1 MDTNCLNSLLIKVTK
16 NKNIYMT
23 KIHSICLFF
32 LFFSVTMFA
41 QNTVTLKGKIIED
54 ATKLPLESATIY
66 ITAVKDSTIIDY
78 TISDK
83 NGNFSLTTRKN
94 AQPVFL
100 KISYI
105 TFKEHIEKLE
115 SLTASKDF
123 GVIAVLPEA
132 NDLNEVVVKG
142 QAPPVRIKQDT
153 LEFNASSFKVR
164 EDSNV
169 EALLK
174 QLPGVEVSSDGKIT
188 VNGKEVNNILVNG
201 KPFFGKDGKV
211 ATKNLPSDIID
222 KVQISDTKTKE
233 EELSGQA
240 ASSEEKTINLT
251 IQEDKNKGLFG
262 KFSGGLGTDDRY
274 ESSGLINY
282 FKDEQKF
289 SFLGSSNN
297 INSIGFSMDEIFDS
311 MGGGRNVYSSS
322 DGSFNID
329 GQQFGGGNGI
339 TKSNMIGLNYSDKFG
354 KKIDPSASYFYNSAE
369 NENDSRSKV
378 ENLLPE
384 NKFTTESIGKTRNVN
399 NGHNLN
405 VEFEYKI
412 DSLTTLSIRPNLKKS
427 NSRYTATRDQ
437 FSRDEFGESL
447 NESSSYSNNNTDR
460 IAFEN
465 ELYFFRKLRKK
476 GRSISFNFSNTN
488 TDDESENQDISSTIL
503 YKPAGNESINRN
515 LIENN
520 NDKVNKYSTSITYAE
535 PITDSLTLSI
545 GGRYTWDKSVNDK
558 ATFNY
563 DGSSNSYSIANDSLS
578 NYISSGTKT
587 VNPFV
592 SLSIRKK
599 NYSGRINFGTEITRF
614 ENFSSYLDENV
625 NLNKDYIFPNVN
637 GYFNY
642 RFTKSKSVYLN
653 YRYSVSL
660 PTANQIL
667 PVINLSNPLN
677 TITGNPDL
685 DPTKR
690 NGFYLGFNNY
700 DYATRS
706 GFYLYS
712 GGTVYKNQIVS
723 STVYDDSA
731 KRTTTFENTGT
742 TYDGY
747 LGFSWDKTFKTEGN
761 TFKYSVGISSSY
773 GLSKGLTNNQ
783 AYEAEALSLSPNVEF
798 SWEYGELLTVT
809 PSYRYNYS
817 NTNFK
822 NYSIDKLSNFVHNF
836 KIETTSYW
844 PKHFVFGND
853 FGYTYNSNIADGFK
867 KDFYLWNMSLGYNF
881 FSDKL
886 LAKIKI
892 YDLLDQN
899 VNATRTITPT
909 AIQDVENTVLKR
921 YAMFSL
927 TYKIE
932 KFGGKKKNR
941 WEDD

>member
-1 MDTNCLNSLLIKVTK
+1 MSK
-16 NKNIYMT
+16 IYP
-23 KIHSICLFF
+23 IWLFF
-32 LFFSVTMFA
+32 LLLTSSLVA
-41 QNTVTLKGKIIED
+41 QNTITLKGKIIED

-66 ITAVKDSTIIDY
+66 ITSVKDSTIVDY
-78 TISDK
+78 TIADK
-83 NGNFSLTTRKN
+83 NGNFSLSTRKIT
-94 AQPVFL
+94 QPV
-100 KISYI
+100 Y
-105 TFKEHIEKLE
+105 FKVSFVGFQEYVQKLE
-115 SLTASKDF
+115 SLTVSRDF
-123 GVIAVLPEA
+123 GVINVLDAA

-164 EDSNV
+164 PDSNV

-211 ATKNLPSDIID
+211 ATQNLPADIIE
-222 KVQISDTKTKE
+222 KVQVSDTKTKE

-240 ASSEEKTINLT
+240 ASAEEKTINLT

-262 KFSGGLGTDDRY
+262 KFSGGLGSDDRF

-282 FKDEQKF
+282 FKDDQKF

-297 INSIGFSMDEIFDS
+297 INSVGFSMDEIFDS
-311 MGGGRNVYSSS
+311 MGGGRNIYSSS

-329 GQQFGGGNGI
+329 GQQFGGGSGI
-339 TKSNMIGLNYSDKFG
+339 TQSNMIGLNYSDKIG

-369 NENDSRSKV
+369 NENDTRSKV

-384 NKFTTESIGKTRNVN
+384 NKFITESVGKTRNVN

-412 DSLTTLSIRPNLKKS
+412 DSLTTLNIRPNLKKN
-427 NSRYTATRDQ
+427 NSRFTANRAQ
-437 FSRDEFGESL
+437 NSVDEFGGAL
-447 NESSSYSNNNTDR
+447 NESNSFSNNSSNR
-460 IAFEN
+460 LAFEN
-465 ELYFFRKLRKK
+465 DLYFFRKLKKK
-476 GRSISFNFSNTN
+476 GRSISLNFNNSNTV
-488 TDDESENQDISSTIL
+488 DESDNQDISSTIL
-503 YKPAGNESINRN
+503 YKATGNQTISRN

-520 NDKVNKYSTSITYAE
+520 NDSSNDYSTSLTYTE
-535 PITDSLTLSI
+535 PITDSLSFSV
-545 GGRYTWDKSVNDK
+545 GGRYSWKKSVDEQ
-558 ATFNY
+558 ATFNF
-563 DGSSNSYSIANDSLS
+563 DGNSNDYTIKNDSLS
-578 NYISSGTKT
+578 NYITSGMKV
-587 VNPFV
+587 VNPFIN
-592 SLSIRKK
+592 LSIRKK
-599 NYSGRINFGTEITRF
+599 NYSGRISLGTEITRF
-614 ENFSSYLDENV
+614 ENFSNYLNEDTV
-625 NLNKDYIFPNVN
+625 LNKDYIFPNIN
-637 GYFNY
+637 GYLNY
-642 RFTKSKSVYLN
+642 RFTKSKSVYMN
-653 YRYSVSL
+653 YRYSVSV

-667 PVINLSNPLN
+667 PVINISNPLN

-685 DPTKR
+685 NPTKR
-690 NGFYLGFNNY
+690 HGFYLGLNNY
-700 DYATRS
+700 DYASRS

-712 GGTVYKNQIVS
+712 GGSIFNNQIVS
-723 STVYDDSA
+723 STVFDDSA

-742 TYDGY
+742 TYDSY
-747 LGFSWDKTFKTEGN
+747 LGFSWDKSFKKDAH
-761 TFKYSVGISSSY
+761 TFKYSLGMNFNY

-783 AYEAEALSLSPNVEF
+783 AFEAEELSMSPNIEL
-798 SWEYGELLTVT
+798 SWEYGEILTIT
-809 PSYRYNYS
+809 PSYTYNL
-817 NTNFK
+817 NDTKFK
-822 NYSIDKLSNFVHNF
+822 NYSIDQLSNFVHNF

-853 FGYTYNSNIADGFK
+853 FGYTYNSNIADGFQ

-886 LAKIKI
+886 LAKVKV

-909 AIQDVENTVLKR
+909 AIQDVENTVLQR

-932 KFGGKKKNR
+932 KFGGKKKSQ
-941 WEDD
+941 WED

>member
-1 MDTNCLNSLLIKVTK
+1 MSKTYPIW
-16 NKNIYMT
+16 
-23 KIHSICLFF
+23 LFF
-32 LFFSVTMFA
+32 LMLSATVFS
-41 QNTVTLKGKIIED
+41 QNTITLKGKIIEE
-54 ATKLPLESATIY
+54 ATKLPLESATIFL
-66 ITAVKDSTIIDY
+66 TSVKDSTIIDY

-83 NGNFSLTTRKN
+83 NGNFSLATRKIT
-94 AQPVFL
+94 QPVF
-100 KISYI
+100 
-105 TFKEHIEKLE
+105 FKVSFVGFQEYVQKLE
-115 SLTASKDF
+115 PLSVSKDF
-123 GVIAVLPEA
+123 GVINILDGT
-132 NDLNEVVVKG
+132 NNLNEVVVQG

-164 EDSNV
+164 ADSNV
-169 EALLK
+169 ETLLK

-211 ATKNLPSDIID
+211 ATQNLPADIID
-222 KVQISDTKTKE
+222 KVQVSDTKTKE

-240 ASSEEKTINLT
+240 ASAEEKTINLT

-262 KFSGGLGTDDRY
+262 KFSGGLGTDNRY

-282 FKDEQKF
+282 FKDDQKF

-297 INSIGFSMDEIFDS
+297 INSVGFSMDEIFDS
-311 MGGGRNVYSSS
+311 MGGGRNMYSSS

-339 TKSNMIGLNYSDKFG
+339 TQSNMIGLNYSDKIG

-369 NENDSRSKV
+369 NNNDSRSRV

-384 NKFTTESIGKTRNVN
+384 NKFATESVGNTRSVN

-412 DSLTTLSIRPNLKKS
+412 DSLTTLNIRPNLKKN
-427 NSRYTATRDQ
+427 NSRFTANRAQ
-437 FSRDEFGESL
+437 NSRDEFGEAL
-447 NESSSYSNNNTDR
+447 NESNSFTNNTSNR
-460 IAFEN
+460 VAFEN
-465 ELYFFRKLRKK
+465 DLYFFRKLKKK
-476 GRSISFNFSNTN
+476 GRSISFNFNNEN
-488 TDDESENQDISSTIL
+488 TDDESDNQDISSTIL
-503 YKPAGNESINRN
+503 YKETGNQIISRN

-520 NDKVNKYSTSITYAE
+520 DESYHNYSTSVTYSE
-535 PITDSLTLSI
+535 PITDSLTF
-545 GGRYTWDKSVNDK
+545 GAGTRYSWNKRVEDR
-558 ATFNY
+558 ATFDF
-563 DGSSNSYSIANDSLS
+563 DGNNNSYSIKNDSLS
-578 NYISSGTKT
+578 NYITSGTK
-587 VNPFV
+587 VLNPYIN
-592 SLSIRKK
+592 LSIRKK
-599 NYSGRINFGTEITRF
+599 NYSGRISLGTEFTRF
-614 ENFSSYLDENV
+614 ENFSNYLDENT
-625 NLNKDYIFPNVN
+625 NLNKNYIFPNVN
-637 GYFNY
+637 GYLSY
-642 RFTKSKSVYLN
+642 RFTKSKSVYMN
-653 YRYSVSL
+653 YRYSVRV

-667 PVINLSNPLN
+667 PVVNLSNPLN

-685 DPTKR
+685 DPTKSH
-690 NGFYLGFNNY
+690 NFYLGLNNY

-712 GGTVYKNQIVS
+712 GATFYNDQIVS
-723 STVYDDSA
+723 STVFDDSA

-742 TYDGY
+742 TYNGY
-747 LGFSWDKTFKTEGN
+747 LGFSWDKSFKKEAH
-761 TFKYSVGISSSY
+761 TFKYSLGISSNF

-783 AYEAEALSLSPNVEF
+783 AYEAEALSLSPNIEL
-798 SWEYGELLTVT
+798 SWEYGEIFTIT
-809 PSYRYNYS
+809 PSYSYDFND
-817 NTNFK
+817 TKFK
-822 NYSIDKLSNFVHNF
+822 NYSIDQLSNYVHNF
-836 KIETTSYW
+836 KLETTSYW

-853 FGYTYNSNIADGFK
+853 FGYTYNSNIADGFQ

-886 LAKIKI
+886 LAKVKI

-909 AIQDVENTVLKR
+909 AIQDVENTVLQR

-932 KFGGKKKNR
+932 KFGGKKKSR
-941 WEDD
+941 WDE

>member
-1 MDTNCLNSLLIKVTK
+1 MHRVYPALL
-16 NKNIYMT
+16 
-23 KIHSICLFF
+23 LF
-32 LFFSVTMFA
+32 LLVSFSSFGQSTI
-41 QNTVTLKGKIIED
+41 TIKGKVIED
-54 ATKLPLESATIY
+54 TSKLPLESATVY
-66 ITAVKDSTIIDY
+66 LTSAQDSTIIDY

-83 NGNFSLTTRKN
+83 NGNFSLSTKKITKP
-94 AQPVFL
+94 ALL
-100 KISYI
+100 KVSFMGFEDYTQEINELS
-105 TFKEHIEKLE
+105 TN
-115 SLTASKDF
+115 KDF
-123 GVIAVLPEA
+123 GVLNIKDQP
-132 NDLNEVVVKG
+132 NSLNEVVVKG

-164 EDSNV
+164 PDSNV

-211 ATKNLPSDIID
+211 ATQNLPADIID
-222 KVQISDTKTKE
+222 KVQVSDTKTKE

-282 FKDEQKF
+282 FKNDQKF

-297 INSIGFSMDEIFDS
+297 INSVGFSMDEIFDS
-311 MGGGRNVYSSS
+311 MGGGRNMYSSS
-322 DGSFNID
+322 DGSFNIN
-329 GQQFGGGNGI
+329 GQQFGGGSGI
-339 TKSNMIGLNYSDKFG
+339 TQSNMIGLNYSDKIG

-369 NENDSRSKV
+369 TENDTRSKV

-384 NKFTTESIGKTRNVN
+384 NKFTTESVGTTRNVS

-405 VEFEYKI
+405 VEFEAKL
-412 DSLTTLSIRPNLKKS
+412 DSLTTLSIRPNLRKN
-427 NSRYTATRDQ
+427 NSRFTATRAQ
-437 FSRDEFGESL
+437 NSVDEFGEAL
-447 NESSSYSNNNTDR
+447 NESNSYTNNTSDN
-460 IAFEN
+460 ISFQN
-465 ELYFFRKLRKK
+465 DLYLYRKINKK
-476 GRSISFNFSNTN
+476 GRSLSFNFNNENSSNQ
-488 TDDESENQDISSTIL
+488 SANQDISSTIL
-503 YKPAGNESINRN
+503 YKETGNETISRD

-520 NDKVNKYSTSITYAE
+520 DNINDKYSTSITYTE
-535 PITDSLTLSI
+535 PITDSLSFSV
-545 GGRYTWDKSVNDK
+545 GGRYTWRNSVNDTE
-558 ATFNY
+558 TFNF
-563 DGSSNSYSIANDSLS
+563 DGANNQYSIRNDSLS
-578 NYISSGTKT
+578 NYINSNSKI

-592 SLSIRKK
+592 SLNVRKK

-614 ENFSSYLDENV
+614 ENFSNYLAENTV
-625 NLNKDYIFPNVN
+625 LNKDYIFPSVN

-642 RFTKSKSVYLN
+642 RFSKSKSVYAN
-653 YRYSVSL
+653 YRYSVNL

-667 PVINLSNPLN
+667 PVINISNPLN

-690 NGFYLGFNNY
+690 HGFYFGFNNY

-712 GGTVYKNQIVS
+712 GGTIYSNQIVS
-723 STVYDDSA
+723 STVFDDSA
-731 KRTTTFENTGT
+731 KRNTTFENTGT
-742 TYDGY
+742 TYDSY
-747 LGFSWDKTFKTEGN
+747 IGFSWDKSFKMEGH
-761 TFKYSVGISSSY
+761 TFKYSLGIS
-773 GLSKGLTNNQ
+773 GNFDLSKGLTNNQ
-783 AYEAEALSLSPNVEF
+783 AYEAEAFSLNPEVRL
-798 SWEYGELLTVT
+798 SWEYGELLTIT
-809 PSYRYNYS
+809 PSYSYNFRD
-817 NTNFK
+817 TKFK
-822 NYSIDKLSNFVHNF
+822 NYTLDGSSNFTHNF
-836 KIETTSYW
+836 KLETTSYW

-853 FGYTYNSNIADGFK
+853 FGYTYNSNIADGFQ

-881 FSDKL
+881 FNDKL
-886 LAKIKI
+886 LAKVKV
-892 YDLLDQN
+892 YDLLNQN

-909 AIQDVENTVLKR
+909 AIQDVENTVLRR

-932 KFGGKKKNR
+932 KFAGKKKNP
-941 WEDD
+941 WDE

>member
-1 MDTNCLNSLLIKVTK
+1 MS
-16 NKNIYMT
+16 
-23 KIHSICLFF
+23 KIHLIWLFF
-32 LFFSVTMFA
+32 LVLSTSVFS
-41 QNTVTLKGKIIED
+41 QNTITLKGKIIED
-54 ATKLPLESATIY
+54 ASKLPLESATIY
-66 ITAVKDSTIIDY
+66 ITSVKDSTIVDY

-83 NGNFSLTTRKN
+83 NGNFTLSTRKIT
-94 AQPVFL
+94 QP
-100 KISYI
+100 IY
-105 TFKEHIEKLE
+105 FKVSFIGFQEYVQKLE
-115 SLTASKDF
+115 SLSESKDF
-123 GVIAVLPEA
+123 GVINILDQAK
-132 NDLNEVVVKG
+132 DLNEVVIQG

-164 EDSNV
+164 PDSNV

-211 ATKNLPSDIID
+211 ATKNLPSEIID

-233 EELSGQA
+233 EELAGQA

-262 KFSGGLGTDDRY
+262 KFTGGIGTKDRY

-282 FKDEQKF
+282 FKNDQKF

-297 INSIGFSMDEIFDS
+297 INSVGFSMDEVFDS
-311 MGGGRNVYSSS
+311 MGGGRNMYSSS

-339 TKSNMIGLNYSDKFG
+339 TQSNMIGLNYSDKIG

-405 VEFEYKI
+405 VEFNYKI
-412 DSLTTLSIRPNLKKS
+412 DSLTTLNIRPNLKKN
-427 NSRYTATRDQ
+427 NSRYTSTRAQ
-437 FSRDEFGESL
+437 NSVDEFGAAL
-447 NESSSYSNNNTDR
+447 NESNSYGNNTTNR

-465 ELYFFRKLRKK
+465 DLYFFRKFNKK
-476 GRSISFNFSNTN
+476 GRSISFNFNNENNS
-488 TDDESENQDISSTIL
+488 DDSDNQDVSSTIL
-503 YKPAGNESINRN
+503 YKSIGNEVINRN
-515 LIENN
+515 LIENSAN
-520 NDKVNKYSTSITYAE
+520 ISDKYSTSITYSE
-535 PITDSLTLSI
+535 PITDSLTFSV
-545 GGRYTWDKSVNDK
+545 GGRYSWNKSIDDK
-558 ATFNY
+558 ATFDF
-563 DGSSNSYSIANDSLS
+563 DGTNNSYSIKNDLLS
-578 NYISSGTKT
+578 NYITSETKT
-587 VNPFV
+587 ANPFV
-592 SLSIRKK
+592 NLSIRKK
-599 NYSGRINFGTEITRF
+599 NYSGRISLGTEITRF
-614 ENFSSYLDENV
+614 ENFSNYLDENTV
-625 NLNKDYIFPNVN
+625 LNKDYIFPNVN
-637 GYFNY
+637 GYLSY
-642 RFTKSKSVYLN
+642 RFSKSKSVYMN
-653 YRYSVSL
+653 YRYNVSL
-660 PTANQIL
+660 PSANQIL

-685 DPTKR
+685 EPTKR
-690 NGFYLGFNNY
+690 NNFYLGYNNY

-712 GGTVYKNQIVS
+712 GATIYNNQIVS
-723 STVYDDSA
+723 STVFDDSA

-742 TYDGY
+742 TYNGY
-747 LGFSWDKTFKTEGN
+747 LGFSWDKSIKKEGN
-761 TFKYSVGISSSY
+761 VFKYSFGIDSNY
-773 GLSKGLTNNQ
+773 GLSKGLTNNE
-783 AYEAEALSLSPNVEF
+783 AYEAEALSLNPSIQL
-798 SWEYGELLTVT
+798 SWEYGELFTIT
-809 PSYRYNYS
+809 PSYNYSYS

-822 NYSIDKLSNFVHNF
+822 NYSIDKLSNFVHNL
-836 KIETTSYW
+836 KLETTSYW

-881 FSDKL
+881 FNDKL
-886 LAKIKI
+886 LAKVKV

-899 VNATRTITPT
+899 VNATRTVTPT
-909 AIQDVENTVLKR
+909 AIQDIENTVLKR

-932 KFGGKKKNR
+932 KFGGKKKNP
-941 WEDD
+941 WDEE